1 MPRAPVAIKAAGNE
15 RNLVHAPRRNMVR
28 RISEPTAIF
37 FAVNPPP
44 RPIAATI
51 AERSLDGVSSTSSTR
66 RRSRSPF
73 RIVGET
79 WARDKRV
86 WSRTPGRLAP
96 EENAPRSGSQEISK
110 AFQDAEWTPP
120 AERVAAFG
128 ASAPSVI
135 LERDASGSTDPAD
148 ARPRLLNP
156 ASASFLLNL
165 GLEVPCRLFRVPRER
180 QAREVIALRQ
190 DVPGLPKQGPDLRG
204 AQVVGLRLLQD
215 RFAGVEDRLGLL
227 HLGGTELDRPLDLPL
242 LALHREALRPPEEVP
257 GLAVLSRGD
266 RGPRGGVEPLG
277 LQRFRAHVAGEL
289 DVPGDSVDRVLD
301 LSNPKEP
308 GVLRALRRLLNAL
321 PRREDRVRPRRP
333 PELIRRPLGDP
344 RSLLGR
350 AEGGLEP
357 PFLEPL
363 AGLDEQF
370 LDPCEI
376 EGRIP
381 TEEGGGQMV
390 RRRRCF
396 DLDQDLGRV

>member
-73 RIVGET
+73 RIVAET

-86 WSRTPGRLAP
+86 WSRTPGGLAP

-110 AFQDAEWTPP
+110 AFQNAEWTPP

-135 LERDASGSTDPAD
+135 LERHASGSTDPAD
-148 ARPRLLNP
+148 ARSRLLNP

-190 DVPGLPKQGPDLRG
+190 DVPGLPKQGPDFRG

-215 RFAGVEDRLGLL
+215 RFVGVEDRRGLL
-227 HLGGTELDRPLDLPL
+227 HLGASDLDAPLDLPL
-242 LALHREALRPPEEVP
+242 LALHPKAPRPPERAP
-257 GLAVLSRGD
+257 GPPGFPPAAP
-266 RGPRGGVEPLG
+266 GP
-277 LQRFRAHVAGEL
+277 
-289 DVPGDSVDRVLD
+289 
-301 LSNPKEP
+301 
-308 GVLRALRRLLNAL
+308 
-321 PRREDRVRPRRP
+321 
-333 PELIRRPLGDP
+333 
-344 RSLLGR
+344 
-350 AEGGLEP
+350 
-357 PFLEPL
+357 
-363 AGLDEQF
+363 
-370 LDPCEI
+370 
-376 EGRIP
+376 
-381 TEEGGGQMV
+381 
-390 RRRRCF
+390 
-396 DLDQDLGRV
+396 